1 MAVQWAQRA
10 GMRVRGPGAD
20 KAEIHEARGVYQSCR
35 AVVPVSRHLTGLYA
49 GALAAGT
56 ALADVSSDQPVKDSY
71 ITTKVKAELAKDKG
85 TSALHIHVT
94 TKDGMVM
101 LDGVVRSKAEKEL
114 AGKGAEKVD

>member
-1 MAVQWAQRA
+1 
-10 GMRVRGPGAD
+10 MRS
-20 KAEIHEARGVYQSCR
+20 IHQS
-35 AVVPVSRHLTGLYA
+35 ALLVAAL

-56 ALADVSSDQPVKDSY
+56 ALADVNSNQPVKDSY

-101 LDGVVRSKAEKEL
+101 LDGTVHSKAEKEL
-114 AGKGAEKVD
+114 AEKDAKRVDGVTGVHNGLTVQ